1 MFAAGAGERQPLL
14 GDLVAGQQVR
24 VEELLPDEVRGEVD
38 VGLESQSG
46 LHRRRRFHSILVSFF
61 LFITTNTKRSRRV
74 KSVSNKTF
82 ASRSPWSPKNGQV
95 SSVGFFVQRLGACYH

>member
-1 MFAAGAGERQPLL
+1 MLRSVVRPEARS
-14 GDLVAGQQVR
+14 LVM
-24 VEELLPDEVRGEVD
+24 LPDEVRGEVD
-38 VGLESQSG
+38 VGLESHSG

-82 ASRSPWSPKNGQV
+82 ASRSPWSPKN
-95 SSVGFFVQRLGACYH
+95 